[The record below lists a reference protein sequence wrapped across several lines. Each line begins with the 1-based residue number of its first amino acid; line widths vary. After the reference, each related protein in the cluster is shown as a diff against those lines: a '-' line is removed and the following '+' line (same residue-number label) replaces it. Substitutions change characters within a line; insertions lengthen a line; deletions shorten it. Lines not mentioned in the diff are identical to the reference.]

1 MYSLGNIIFLLGV
14 GILILAG
21 LGLPFW
27 NKFDSSFIP
36 VIMTGLVAG
45 AVIILIGEMMR
56 QAERRQRRKSGD
68 NFMDYYRQNGG
79 RSRDKRIKRIKAESG
94 TCAFCGAI
102 LASTPI
108 SSRPAGRVSGQSDIQ
123 AGQCEECS
131 KISCPQCAFK
141 KGLEMGLRSFR
152 CPACGGRI
160 L

>member
-1 MYSLGNIIFLLGV
+1 LLGV

-56 QAERRQRRKSGD
+56 KAERRQRNKSGD
-68 NFMDYYRQNGG
+68 SFMDYYRQAGG
-79 RSRDKRIKRIKAESG
+79 RGGAKRIKKIKAEGG

-102 LASTPI
+102 LAVNPL
-108 SSRPAGRVSGQSDIQ
+108 SSRPAGRVRSDTDIQ
-123 AGQCEECS
+123 SGRCEECG

-141 KGLEMGLRSFR
+141 KGLDMGLRSFR
-152 CPACGGRI
+152 CPACGGRV

>member
-1 MYSLGNIIFLLGV
+1 MYSLGNIVFLLGI
-14 GILILAG
+14 GILILAS

-36 VIMTGLVAG
+36 VILTSLIAG
-45 AVIILIGEMMR
+45 AVIIVIGEMLR
-56 QAERRQRRKSGD
+56 QSEKRQRRKSGD
-68 NFMDYYRQNGG
+68 GFMDYYRQAGG
-79 RSRDKRIKRIKAESG
+79 RSRDKRIKKIKAESG
-94 TCAFCGAI
+94 TCGFCGAR

-108 SSRPAGRVSGQSDIQ
+108 SSRPAGRVSGHSDIQ